1 MEVLKTINNNIVVSL
16 DQKNR
21 EMIVMGRGLGFKK
34 KAGDTIEEDKI
45 EKIFTLN
52 DKKSNT
58 NFRKLVDDVPM
69 ERILVASEIIE
80 YAKKSLQKEL
90 SENIYGKNRDRISES
105 IWMGN
110 QEILLSRVSDWKICN

>member
-80 YAKKSLQKEL
+80 YAKKSLQKEAA
-90 SENIYGKNRDRISES
+90 IKHRTKPPT
-105 IWMGN
+105 
-110 QEILLSRVSDWKICN
+110 RVYPHFYQKYNTLKQKHSS